1 MTDSSTNTN
10 TPPDQQRHSLRHPQV
25 DTLANEALDA
35 DAAETNT
42 ARIAREINAADEV
55 LARFA
60 HHMVAKHLNRITG
73 EINSALAVLLRKQ
86 GLVASVFIDPEDLS
100 VALLDSKHSRVDAR
114 RLSAGERQMMATG
127 ILWGLSRCTGM
138 TLPTVIDAPLGRLD
152 RSHRRNLVERY
163 FPNAARQV
171 VLLSTDEEIAG
182 DHLRRLLPSVGARYL
197 LDFDDAEACTSIQE
211 GYLDA

>member
-1 MTDSSTNTN
+1 
-10 TPPDQQRHSLRHPQV
+10 
-25 DTLANEALDA
+25 
-35 DAAETNT
+35 
-42 ARIAREINAADEV
+42 
-55 LARFA
+55 
-60 HHMVAKHLNRITG
+60 MVAKHLNRITG

-100 VALLDSKHSRVDAR
+100 VALLDSKRGRVDAR

-182 DHLRRLLPSVGARYL
+182 DHLQRLLPSVGARYL
-197 LDFDDAEACTSIQE
+197 LDFDDVEACTSIQE